1 MDLEF
6 SISPKITKEFILSK
20 INQESILSYYLGITI
35 KPKKLYCSPFRDDH
49 QPTCGI
55 YKASSGIVYFH
66 DFATDKHYNCF
77 NVVMEKYGCSYFK
90 ALKIIANDF
99 KLVDGNIDKT
109 EIKVVKDI
117 DKKEI
122 TKIEVTIKDFS
133 ESELEWWNK
142 YGITIKELRKYHV
155 YSIENVFLNGKLSCK
170 STPSCPIYGYYGG
183 KKKGI
188 YLWRVYF
195 PFRKS
200 YRFMSNWDCKKI
212 QGYKQLPKEGKLC
225 VITKSMKDNMALH
238 SLKIPA
244 ISPNSQTLFISD
256 EVLSELKKRFKYIVV
271 FYDNDRAGKYNLAKI
286 RRAHPDLNYFI
297 IPNSY
302 GVKDISD
309 FYKRYGRSKT
319 IEFIKTNIMQWQN
332 KLQKHLQKK

>member
-35 KPKKLYCSPFRDDH
+35 KPKKLYCNPFRDDH

-188 YLWRVYF
+188 DLWRLYF

-225 VITKSMKDNMALH
+225 IITKSMKDCLSMR
-238 SLKIPA
+238 SCGITA
-244 ISPNSQTLFISD
+244 IAPNSETLFISD
-256 EVLSELKKRFKYIVV
+256 TILEDLKKRFKYIVV
-271 FYDNDRAGKYNLAKI
+271 FYDSDIPGISNMRKIKKIHPELNFFFIPRYYKAK
-286 RRAHPDLNYFI
+286 DF
-297 IPNSY
+297 
-302 GVKDISD
+302 SD
-309 FYKRYGRSKT
+309 FYAKYGRKKT
-319 IEFIKTNIMQWQN
+319 FEIIKY
-332 KLQKHLQKK
+332 HLTQLSIFGIKNF